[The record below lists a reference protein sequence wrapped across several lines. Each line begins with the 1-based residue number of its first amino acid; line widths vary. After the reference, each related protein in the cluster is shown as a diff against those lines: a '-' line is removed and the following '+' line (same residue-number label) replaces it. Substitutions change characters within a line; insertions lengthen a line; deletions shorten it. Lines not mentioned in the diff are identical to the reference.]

1 MIDLPR
7 FAAGLI
13 VYIIIGL
20 VVAVVVLGTIA
31 LWVIWGLK
39 SGDLSDQEL
48 AAAQNLTQL
57 DVTKTLTSGI
67 STAKSQEEVT
77 AWLVGAIFAT
87 IITVSYPREM

>member
-1 MIDLPR
+1 M
-7 FAAGLI
+7 
-13 VYIIIGL
+13 
-20 VVAVVVLGTIA
+20 AVVVLGTIA

-87 IITVSYPREM
+87 IITVSYP